1 MTAEPQAPLHGAKEL
16 LGQPLTAL
24 ATALTQHARPAAGA
38 HPAQEAVHAP
48 AIAFLRLIGSFDRGS
63 VPKSRRA
70 DCDSRVIT

>member
-1 MTAEPQAPLHGAKEL
+1 
-16 LGQPLTAL
+16 
-24 ATALTQHARPAAGA
+24 
-38 HPAQEAVHAP
+38 VHAP